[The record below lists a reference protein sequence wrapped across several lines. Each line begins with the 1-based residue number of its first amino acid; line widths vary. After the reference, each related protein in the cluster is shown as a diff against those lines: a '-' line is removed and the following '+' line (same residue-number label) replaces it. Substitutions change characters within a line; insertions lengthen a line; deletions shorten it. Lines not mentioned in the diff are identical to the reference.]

1 MTRRD
6 SPDLRFD
13 QAARPRLVGPP
24 TASGVARM
32 PFRCPESGL
41 ASLSRSRAP
50 HANRLWPRPSRPR
63 PGRRSAGRRPQL
75 LSPGARVPVLS
86 AAGGE
91 TVPSQRLDE
100 SAFTVSGPKAQRG
113 TGSPDGGEQSEPGRS
128 HGEPDSGTPSCAP
141 PRTGRR
147 CAACGSPATPRR
159 KDRTS
164 GEWVDKP
171 NYFDITLWGALRPT
185 AAPRSCRRGGA
196 SRSTAPRVARVGGAG
211 RLAQA
216 VGDLDRRR
224 ARSVPGDQ
232 GRRRARWSHHPGAR
246 RSSAEAVRDQQAS
259 VRRRFPDGQPCLLPR
274 QRPNPDGSRSYCY
287 ATLVMRLRAW
297 VRALDLRDE
306 HGRLVAVTPHRFRH
320 TVATRMIDSGVPQ
333 IAVQQL
339 LDHESP
345 RMTNIYARLHDR
357 RCAPSSTA
365 TSSGSTSAAR
375 PSRSTPT
382 DRSRTPPGPW
392 RTWPAPSRRS
402 RTATAACRS
411 SSPALTPT
419 PASPATTSSPRK
431 SSCRS
436 AATSSSAPSS
446 S

>member
-232 GRRRARWSHHPGAR
+232 GRRRARCRTTP
-246 RSSAEAVRDQQAS
+246 ERDVLA
-259 VRRRFPDGQPCLLPR
+259 PR
-274 QRPNPDGSRSYCY
+274 QS
-287 ATLVMRLRAW
+287 
-297 VRALDLRDE
+297 
-306 HGRLVAVTPHRFRH
+306 
-320 TVATRMIDSGVPQ
+320 
-333 IAVQQL
+333 
-339 LDHESP
+339 
-345 RMTNIYARLHDR
+345 
-357 RCAPSSTA
+357 A
-365 TSSGSTSAAR
+365 TSK
-375 PSRSTPT
+375 PRSV
-382 DRSRTPPGPW
+382 GG
-392 RTWPAPSRRS
+392 S
-402 RTATAACRS
+402 RTASPACCHGSDRTPTAAA
-411 SSPALTPT
+411 PIATPH
-419 PASPATTSSPRK
+419 
-431 SSCRS
+431 SSCGS
-436 AATSSSAPSS
+436 APGCAHSTCATSTAGWSRSRRTAFATPSPPG
-446 S
+446 